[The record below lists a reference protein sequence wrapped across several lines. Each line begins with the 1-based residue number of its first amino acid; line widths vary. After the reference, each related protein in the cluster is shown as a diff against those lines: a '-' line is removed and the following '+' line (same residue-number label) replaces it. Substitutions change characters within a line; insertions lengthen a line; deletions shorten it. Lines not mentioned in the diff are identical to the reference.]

1 MNKFLTLVL
10 AVTAA
15 IAAIATTGYT
25 GNNGDQRHPVLVPSP
40 LGSTT
45 YDGSRHPADA
55 CLHGVLEDSAIGCPM
70 HADAC
75 GPDELNLQTSFKN
88 VLVGVP
94 CASVCSTCWRDGGIC
109 IHVGRDRCLC
119 A

>member
-10 AVTAA
+10 AATAA
-15 IAAIATTGYT
+15 IAAVATTGYT
-25 GNNGDQRHPVLVPSP
+25 GNNGNQRHPVLVPSP

-45 YDGSRHPADA
+45 YDGSRHPADE
-55 CLHGVLEDSAIGCPM
+55 CLRGVLEDSATGCRL
-70 HADAC
+70 HDDAC

-88 VLVGVP
+88 VPAGGS
-94 CASVCSTCWRDGGIC
+94 CATVCPTCERSGGDC
-109 IHVGRDRCLC
+109 IHLNGGRCIC